1 MTSNVTKEYLIRDAF
16 RKFYPAYAESHPKIT
31 ASQRKVA
38 ECIMKCK
45 TGELGYN
52 LSCCEQCGKQLIHS
66 VSCNNRSC
74 PCCQAPLEK
83 KWEAERNTELIRGIA
98 YYHVV
103 FTVPHESDIGVRLYL
118 SIRIDMSRAYS

>member
-52 LSCCEQCGKQLIHS
+52 LSRHPLKKSGKQNGI
-66 VSCNNRSC
+66 RS
-74 PCCQAPLEK
+74 
-83 KWEAERNTELIRGIA
+83 
-98 YYHVV
+98 
-103 FTVPHESDIGVRLYL
+103 
-118 SIRIDMSRAYS
+118 